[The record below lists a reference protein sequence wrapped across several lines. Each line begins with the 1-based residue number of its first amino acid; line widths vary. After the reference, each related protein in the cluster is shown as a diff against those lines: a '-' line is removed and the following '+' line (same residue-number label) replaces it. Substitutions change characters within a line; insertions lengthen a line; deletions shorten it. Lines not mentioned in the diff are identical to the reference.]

1 MYVCIAECEH
11 NLTKIQT
18 LKKKKKSPFSYIYTH
33 THPFLCPNSPHLNPL
48 CDTGLILELEIAM
61 MIVCL
66 VGGLGFC
73 IGSYISPVNKHLKH
87 HIRFLEG
94 KVNRY
99 KQDVQEEKIGSKDGL
114 DDIIDGNPAIKAAVA
129 MLGGKQK
136 AIEMLLSKV
145 DLSKILGGGTKKEP
159 GGQVYT

>member
-1 MYVCIAECEH
+1 VNID
-11 NLTKIQT
+11 
-18 LKKKKKSPFSYIYTH
+18 KKKRKVRQKKRKKKNIFFYY
-33 THPFLCPNSPHLNPL
+33 NPL
-48 CDTGLILELEIAM
+48 RTHSLPFRALYTPLSNPFRDKGLILELEIAM

-73 IGSYISPVNKHLKH
+73 VGSYISPVNKHLKN

-114 DDIIDGNPAIKAAVA
+114 DDIIDGNPAIKAAVGL
-129 MLGGKQK
+129 LGGKEK
-136 AIEMLLSKV
+136 AIELLLSKV
-145 DLSKILGGGTKKEP
+145 DLGKILGGQKEKP
-159 GGQVYT
+159 SGGQVYT

>member
-1 MYVCIAECEH
+1 M
-11 NLTKIQT
+11 
-18 LKKKKKSPFSYIYTH
+18 
-33 THPFLCPNSPHLNPL
+33 
-48 CDTGLILELEIAM
+48 ILELEIAM

-73 IGSYISPVNKHLKH
+73 VGSYISPVNKHLKH

-99 KQDVQEEKIGSKDGL
+99 KQDIHEEKIDSKDGL

-129 MLGGKQK
+129 MLGGKEK
-136 AIEMLLSKV
+136 AIQMLLSKV
-145 DLSKILGGGTKKEP
+145 DLSKILGGSQKEKS
-159 GGQVYT
+159 GGNVYT

>member
-1 MYVCIAECEH
+1 
-11 NLTKIQT
+11 
-18 LKKKKKSPFSYIYTH
+18 
-33 THPFLCPNSPHLNPL
+33 
-48 CDTGLILELEIAM
+48 M

-73 IGSYISPVNKHLKH
+73 IGSYISPVNKHLKQ

-145 DLSKILGGGTKKEP
+145 DLGKILGGGAKEKAES

>member
-1 MYVCIAECEH
+1 MGAHSLSI
-11 NLTKIQT
+11 LT
-18 LKKKKKSPFSYIYTH
+18 
-33 THPFLCPNSPHLNPL
+33 PNTPLPNPIR
-48 CDTGLILELEIAM
+48 DTGLILELEIAM

-73 IGSYISPVNKHLKH
+73 VGSYISPVNKHLKH

-129 MLGGKQK
+129 MLGGKEK
-136 AIEMLLSKV
+136 AIQMLLSKV
-145 DLSKILGGGTKKEP
+145 DLSKILGGEKEKP
-159 GGQVYT
+159 GGQVYS

>member
-1 MYVCIAECEH
+1 MYVCIAVSEL
-11 NLTKIQT
+11 NLTKTQT
-18 LKKKKKSPFSYIYTH
+18 LKKKKKSPLSYIHTL
-33 THPFLCPNSPHLNPL
+33 THPKRSPNTPLFNPI
-48 CDTGLILELEIAM
+48 CETGLILELEIAM

-73 IGSYISPVNKHLKH
+73 VGSYISPVNKHLKH

-99 KQDVQEEKIGSKDGL
+99 KQDINEEKEVSKDSI
-114 DDIIDGNPAIKAAVA
+114 DDIIGSNPILKTAVA
-129 MLGGKQK
+129 ALGGKQK
-136 AIEMLLSKV
+136 AIEFLLSKI
-145 DLSKILGGGTKKEP
+145 DLSKITGDKEKP

>member
-1 MYVCIAECEH
+1 LRALSLPV
-11 NLTKIQT
+11 LT
-18 LKKKKKSPFSYIYTH
+18 
-33 THPFLCPNSPHLNPL
+33 PNTPLPNPIR
-48 CDTGLILELEIAM
+48 DTGLILELEIAM

-99 KQDVQEEKIGSKDGL
+99 KQDIQEEKIDSKDGI
-114 DDIIDGNPAIKAAVA
+114 DDIIGNNPILKTAVA
-129 MLGGKQK
+129 ALGGKEK
-136 AIEMLLSKV
+136 AIEFLLSKI
-145 DLSKILGGGTKKEP
+145 DLSKYIGKKEP
-159 GGQVYT
+159 SGGQVYT

>member
-1 MYVCIAECEH
+1 
-11 NLTKIQT
+11 
-18 LKKKKKSPFSYIYTH
+18 
-33 THPFLCPNSPHLNPL
+33 
-48 CDTGLILELEIAM
+48 M

-73 IGSYISPVNKHLKH
+73 VGSYISPVNKHLKQ

-99 KQDVQEEKIGSKDGL
+99 KQDVQEEKEISKDSI
-114 DDIIDGNPAIKAAVA
+114 DDIIGSNPILKTAVA
-129 MLGGKQK
+129 ALGGKEK
-136 AIEMLLSKV
+136 AIQFLLSKI
-145 DLSKILGGGTKKEP
+145 DLTKITGEKEKP